1 MRRFDFGPGD
11 RLGRSS
17 YTRRAMR
24 EERHHDADERAE
36 GLAMLGTIL
45 FCVVVGG
52 GVGIFFEQPLIGAIA
67 GGIFGIVLGLW
78 LVPRLLR
85 DWD

>member
-1 MRRFDFGPGD
+1 MG
-11 RLGRSS
+11 
-17 YTRRAMR
+17 
-24 EERHHDADERAE
+24 EEGFRDADERAE

-52 GVGIFFEQPLIGAIA
+52 GVGIFFEQPLIGAI
-67 GGIFGIVLGLW
+67 GGAVFGILAGLL